1 MVWYG
6 PSLGTTL
13 WRPCSAPG
21 PRTPPS
27 LSCPAGRS
35 CSHWQPRAG
44 QGGSGERTGEVRWWL
59 LNHLDQTLFVSWP
72 RTSAPLSMASWPTW
86 VLTFLNSR
94 DPCMAHS
101 FSQVTQA
108 TTARMED
115 LETIA
120 SIILKISHKEPVK
133 DTNINLSEL

>member
-1 MVWYG
+1 
-6 PSLGTTL
+6 
-13 WRPCSAPG
+13 
-21 PRTPPS
+21 
-27 LSCPAGRS
+27 
-35 CSHWQPRAG
+35 
-44 QGGSGERTGEVRWWL
+44 
-59 LNHLDQTLFVSWP
+59 
-72 RTSAPLSMASWPTW
+72 
-86 VLTFLNSR
+86 
-94 DPCMAHS
+94 MAHS